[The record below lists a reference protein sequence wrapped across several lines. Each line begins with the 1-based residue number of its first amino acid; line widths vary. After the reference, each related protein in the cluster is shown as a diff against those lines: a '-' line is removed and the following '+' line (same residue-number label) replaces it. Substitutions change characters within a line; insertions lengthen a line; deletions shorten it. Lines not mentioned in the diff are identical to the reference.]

1 MTGKQHFTWTWR
13 CDRCRK
19 GGTLLFPK
27 HLDGWSGAV
36 AVLEAHRGRSPQ
48 CRGGVRTVRVG
59 LKVKKRA
66 RPVTRR
72 APRITP

>member
-1 MTGKQHFTWTWR
+1 MADRHFTWTWR

-27 HLDGWSGAV
+27 HLDGWSAAI
-36 AVLEAHRGRSPQ
+36 AVLEAHGGRAPQ

-59 LKVKKRA
+59 LKVRRPLKKRKK
-66 RPVTRR
+66 R
-72 APRITP
+72 